1 VTSPSRPLH
10 ELQGMNRAR
19 GIATVEFVICAPF
32 LLLLL
37 LGVTEI
43 GRAFIHYQTLTY
55 AVRQGARYLSEHSID
70 GTTGVVSLTPTTIA
84 EARNLAVYGN
94 VLGTG
99 SPKLPNFQATQ
110 LQIENTGGGNVRITA
125 TYPYQAMLGS
135 SMPTFGFGSGSV
147 GLAFNMQTAVTLR
160 AIS

>member
-125 TYPYQAMLGS
+125 TYPYQPMLGS

>member
-1 VTSPSRPLH
+1 
-10 ELQGMNRAR
+10 M
-19 GIATVEFVICAPF
+19 
-32 LLLLL
+32 
-37 LGVTEI
+37 
-43 GRAFIHYQTLTY
+43 
-55 AVRQGARYLSEHSID
+55 
-70 GTTGVVSLTPTTIA
+70 SLTPTTIT

-125 TYPYQAMLGS
+125 TYPYQPMLGS
-135 SMPTFGFGSGSV
+135 AMPTFGFGSGSV